1 MGKGGIKSQ
10 EEVPT
15 SHMDG
20 SVFRKNTVVYKYE
33 CHFRK
38 KNSTHCEVETAVI
51 IDGAEAGCDHD
62 PATIYSN
69 QYGSF

>member
-1 MGKGGIKSQ
+1 MVCRKKSACGCELPVGSVTGHLGVNMGKGGIKSQ

-38 KNSTHCEVETAVI
+38 KILHIVK
-51 IDGAEAGCDHD
+51 
-62 PATIYSN
+62 
-69 QYGSF
+69 